1 MTLQIQI
8 ASDLHIE
15 YYKEDD
21 IDISKFIK
29 PSAPI
34 LILAGDIGNL
44 YRKTQLENFLKN
56 VCKEFKAVIYV
67 PGNHEYYKRS
77 DHQPIPFYKLNF
89 ILTDIERLIENLY
102 ILRQDCIQI
111 NDTYFVGCTLWSKY
125 QLPILPKFI
134 VRIKGF
140 NKDFYNNLYYRDV
153 TYIKKMMHYCK
164 KNDGKLVVI
173 THHVPTYNIDY
184 KQKKLD
190 KYKSLYFSNLDYLMK
205 SENMS
210 TWICGHIHYNFDKMT
225 FGGVRLVSNQKG
237 KPKDNIQ
244 DYSSEFVINV

>member
-1 MTLQIQI
+1 
-8 ASDLHIE
+8 
-15 YYKEDD
+15 
-21 IDISKFIK
+21 
-29 PSAPI
+29 
-34 LILAGDIGNL
+34 
-44 YRKTQLENFLKN
+44 
-56 VCKEFKAVIYV
+56 
-67 PGNHEYYKRS
+67 
-77 DHQPIPFYKLNF
+77 
-89 ILTDIERLIENLY
+89 
-102 ILRQDCIQI
+102 
-111 NDTYFVGCTLWSKY
+111 
-125 QLPILPKFI
+125 
-134 VRIKGF
+134 
-140 NKDFYNNLYYRDV
+140 
-153 TYIKKMMHYCK
+153 MMHYCK